1 VHAPREDA
9 DVETSSDAYAR
20 RFAGPLG
27 EYFLEVQSRLTLD
40 LLAPWPGARVL
51 DVGGG
56 HGQTIGALVESGF
69 DVTVL
74 GSAASCEDR
83 VSHWTRGG
91 RARFETGELAAPPFE
106 DRSFDVVLSYRL
118 LPHAYDWSALVG
130 GLTRTARHAVV
141 IDYPTTRSVNSIS
154 RTLFG
159 LKKSVEGDTRRFTVF
174 RDADVEAAFASRGF
188 AATARRPQFVFPMA
202 LHRAT
207 GSAGLARALEGAAG
221 ALGLRAAFG
230 SPVILR
236 MERRG

>member
-74 GSAASCEDR
+74 GSAA
-83 VSHWTRGG
+83 
-91 RARFETGELAAPPFE
+91 
-106 DRSFDVVLSYRL
+106 
-118 LPHAYDWSALVG
+118 
-130 GLTRTARHAVV
+130 
-141 IDYPTTRSVNSIS
+141 
-154 RTLFG
+154 
-159 LKKSVEGDTRRFTVF
+159 
-174 RDADVEAAFASRGF
+174 
-188 AATARRPQFVFPMA
+188 
-202 LHRAT
+202 
-207 GSAGLARALEGAAG
+207 
-221 ALGLRAAFG
+221 
-230 SPVILR
+230 
-236 MERRG
+236 